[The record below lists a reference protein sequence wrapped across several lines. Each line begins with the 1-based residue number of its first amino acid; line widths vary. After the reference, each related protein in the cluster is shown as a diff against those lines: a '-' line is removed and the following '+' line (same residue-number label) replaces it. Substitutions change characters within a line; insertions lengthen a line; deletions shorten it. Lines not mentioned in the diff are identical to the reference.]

1 MSVCMNTTELKTAA
15 HAAWEEHDEALAEQ
29 YFLAAL
35 AIDEQDAVTNYDL
48 ALLYKYQSRWAE
60 SLRYNRRAAELNP
73 EDAAAWWN
81 MGIAATAIADWAT
94 AAKAWAFFGITL
106 PLDAVENAAPDL
118 KLGLIPVRITQGDQV
133 EVLWA
138 NRLDSARAQIVSV
151 PLPDCGV
158 RYQDIVLID
167 GAPRGTRELN
177 GKDVPVFD
185 WLEFW
190 QRANYS
196 TYVIEANIF
205 TELAVNTL
213 DKLLADSQMA
223 LEDWSKLMPM
233 QHQAG
238 GEETQHAQDAA
249 SEAKVAWQPERQL
262 GVAALN
268 DQALADV
275 LDAWQAAHPE
285 VEIIEVYNALDAQED
300 DAEKDAM
307 NEAAQ

>member
-1 MSVCMNTTELKTAA
+1 MNSTELKTAA

-29 YFLAAL
+29 HFLAAL

-60 SLRYNRRAAELNP
+60 SLRYNRRTTELNP
-73 EDAAAWWN
+73 EDEAAWWN
-81 MGIAATAIADWAT
+81 MGIAATAMADWET
-94 AAKAWAFFGITL
+94 AAKAWAFFGVTL
-106 PLDAVENAAPDL
+106 PLNAAENAAPDL

-133 EVLWA
+133 ELLWA
-138 NRLDSARAQIVSV
+138 NRLDPARAQIVSV
-151 PLPDCGV
+151 PMPDCGV

-196 TYVIEANIF
+196 TYVLEANVPSAL
-205 TELAVNTL
+205 EANTL
-213 DKLLADSQMA
+213 DEMIAESDMA
-223 LEDWSKLMPM
+223 LEDWGSNVQMLCKACSEGTP
-233 QHQAG
+233 H
-238 GEETQHAQDAA
+238 EHHDTA
-249 SEAKVAWQPERQL
+249 SEATVAWQPERQF

-285 VEIIEVYNALDAQED
+285 VEITEVYNALDAQED
-300 DAEKDAM
+300 DAENDDM